1 MNVTPVQVL
10 DAARAAIPLLPATA
24 ELRAS
29 SWEPGDPL
37 PEASAPAVVA
47 TLSAEESLQI
57 VLVASSII
65 AEALEGAE
73 GMTPTQALLP
83 ALEAATGA
91 LGTGVLEDQTEGEV
105 GDMLSSD
112 DWSIAT
118 LEADGTVEG
127 WLAVRPTAGAPTVG
141 EEAGGEEAQ
150 EAEPAGPITQA
161 NATPEQRAESMKLLY
176 DVEMTLTA
184 EIGRTK
190 LAVHDVLDLSPGSV
204 IELDRSAGSP
214 ADVMVNGRLIAR
226 GEIVVVDEEYGIR
239 ITEIVSVTDQ
249 QKQQ

>member
-1 MNVTPVQVL
+1 MSVTPIQVL
-10 DAARAAIPLLPATA
+10 DAAQAVIPLLPSTT
-24 ELRAS
+24 ELTAS

-37 PEASAPAVVA
+37 PTPDSAAVVT
-47 TLSAEESLQI
+47 TLSAEESLQ
-57 VLVASSII
+57 VCLVASSII

-83 ALEAATGA
+83 ALEAAAGA
-91 LGTGVLEDQTEGEV
+91 LGTGVMENTTEGTV
-105 GDMLSSD
+105 DDLLDGD
-112 DWSIAT
+112 DWIKAT
-118 LEADGTVEG
+118 LETNGTVEG
-127 WLAVRPTAGAPTVG
+127 WLAVRPAPVETPD
-141 EEAGGEEAQ
+141 EEATE
-150 EAEPAGPITQA
+150 EAEPAGPFTQA
-161 NATPEQRAESMKLLY
+161 TATPEQRAESMKLLY

-204 IELDRSAGSP
+204 IELDRSAGSA

-239 ITEIVSVTDQ
+239 ITEIVSLADQ
-249 QKQQ
+249 QNQSRSSQ

>member
-1 MNVTPVQVL
+1 MSLTPVQVL
-10 DAARAAIPLLPATA
+10 DAARAAIPLLPSTS

-37 PEASAPAVVA
+37 PDAGAPAAVA
-47 TLSAEESLQI
+47 TLSSESSLQ
-57 VLVASSII
+57 VLLAASQLI

-73 GMTPTQALLP
+73 GMTPAQALMP
-83 ALEAATGA
+83 ALEAAAAT
-91 LGTGVLEDQTEGEV
+91 LGTGVLEDTSEADATQLLGS
-105 GDMLSSD
+105 GD
-112 DWSIAT
+112 WITAT
-118 LEADGTVEG
+118 LEADGAVEG
-127 WLAVRPTAGAPTVG
+127 WLAVRENKGAPADADA
-141 EEAGGEEAQ
+141 EPAQ
-150 EAEPAGPITQA
+150 EAPAAPAGPITQA
-161 NATPEQRAESMKLLY
+161 TATPEQRAESMKLLY

-204 IELDRSAGSP
+204 IELDRSAGSA

-239 ITEIVSVTDQ
+239 ITEIVSLADQ
-249 QKQQ
+249 QNQ